1 MTNRLQTLNVAG
13 AICDNCHASPR
24 TKAPE
29 TRGSAGFWSVEEPVV
44 EQVLPTL
51 RYESMQNFMNAGV
64 EKISAEFL
72 TFPRDAAKVEA

>member
-1 MTNRLQTLNVAG
+1 VTNRLQTLNVAG
-13 AICDNCHASPR
+13 AICDNCHALPR

-29 TRGSAGFWSVEEPVV
+29 TRRSASFWSVEEPVI

-51 RYESMQNFMNAGV
+51 RYESMQNFMNVGV